1 MLVNGK
7 PFQLKCHEISC
18 AELSENVTVFKKCV
32 FLKNSSKKVGSTCLE
47 KVHVLNNCLLSGK
60 SSSEKAAVLK
70 KYLSSR
76 NS

>member
-32 FLKNSSKKVGSTCLE
+32 FLKNSSKKVGSTC
-47 KVHVLNNCLLSGK
+47 
-60 SSSEKAAVLK
+60 
-70 KYLSSR
+70 
-76 NS
+76 